1 MPLQQPQQEPVQMDA
16 PPTISAD
23 PPGQEPS
30 ARPSENRLQ
39 QWIQRVGERLEG
51 LPRGP
56 RRVVQWA
63 VLLFATMLAL
73 LLISVPLDFNTQ
85 CVFAVGCFIAAL
97 VLRKQSGRFP
107 VLVLITLSLIV
118 SMRYMYWRIDS
129 TLGFES
135 WMDIVFGYGLLV
147 AELYSLLVLVLGY
160 LQTAWPLRRTP
171 QMLTI
176 PPSEWPT
183 VDVFIP
189 SYNES
194 LDIVSLTI
202 FAAQAIDWPQ
212 DKLRVHVL
220 DDGRREEFREFC
232 DNIGVNY
239 LVRSNNHHAKAGN
252 LNEALKVT
260 DGEFVAIFDADH
272 VPTRSFLQICVG
284 WFYRDA
290 KLAMLQT
297 PHFFFSPDPFEKNL
311 NTFRSVPNEG
321 ELFYGLV
328 QDGND
333 LWNAAF
339 FCGSCA
345 IMRRTALMEI
355 GGIAVET
362 LTEDAH
368 TALKMNRAGYN
379 TAYLAIPQAAGLATE
394 NLARHI
400 RQRIRWAR
408 GMAQIF
414 RVDNPLKGR
423 GLRLGQ
429 RLCYLNAMLHF
440 FYGLPRLIFLTA
452 PLTYLFFGAHIF
464 HASALLI
471 TAYVLP
477 HVLHANLTN
486 SSIQGRF
493 RHSFWNEVYETVLA
507 WYILGPVLLALVNP
521 KLGGFNVT
529 DKGGII
535 AEDHFDWKLARPYI
549 LLLLL
554 NVLGL
559 VFGVWQLVTGD
570 PGAVTTILIN
580 MAWTLYNVIISSAAM
595 AVAAE
600 TRQVRSEPR
609 VAAELP
615 ARVQLDDGSVIE
627 ATTLDFSQKGIGLRL
642 PAGVNIARNAHIQ
655 VTLFRN
661 EQEKMFPAVVVFSR
675 NDMVGAQFHELT
687 LRQQSELVRL
697 TFSRADIWANNWG
710 KTRHDTPLKSLR
722 EVAGIGMNGVR
733 ELIRAALIEVR
744 KWRARRREAAELA
757 AAGAAGAAGV
767 AATGAPSTA
776 GLDNTMEEQ

>member
-1 MPLQQPQQEPVQMDA
+1 MTTGSQA
-16 PPTISAD
+16 PSPSHSPAPSDLPAAATLSPH

-30 ARPSENRLQ
+30 ARPSANRLQ
-39 QWIQRVGERLEG
+39 QWMQTVGARLEG

-56 RRVVQWA
+56 RRLVQWA

-73 LLISVPLDFNTQ
+73 LIISVPLDFAAQ
-85 CVFAVGCFIAAL
+85 CVFAIGCFVAAL

-107 VLVLITLSLIV
+107 VLVLITLSLTV
-118 SMRYMYWRIDS
+118 SMRYMYWRISS
-129 TLGFES
+129 TLAFES
-135 WMDIVFGYGLLV
+135 WLDICFGYGLLA
-147 AELYSLLVLVLGY
+147 AELYSLLVLTLGY
-160 LQTAWPLRRTP
+160 LQTAWPLRRKP
-171 QMLTI
+171 QMLTM
-176 PPSEWPT
+176 PPAEWPT

-239 LVRSNNHHAKAGN
+239 LVRSDNKHAKAGN

-272 VPTRSFLQICVG
+272 VPTRSFLQICMG
-284 WFYRDA
+284 WFYKDP

-345 IMRRTALMEI
+345 VMRRTALMEI
-355 GGIAVET
+355 GGIATET

-400 RQRIRWAR
+400 RQRVRWAR

-464 HASALLI
+464 QASALMI

-477 HVLHANLTN
+477 HVLHASLTN
-486 SSIQGRF
+486 SRIQGRF

-535 AEDHFDWKLARPYI
+535 TDDHFDWKLARPYMV
-549 LLLLL
+549 LLGL
-554 NVLGL
+554 NVAGLG
-559 VFGVWQLVTGD
+559 FGIWQLIHGD
-570 PGAVTTILIN
+570 PNAVTTILIN

-595 AVAAE
+595 AVASE

-609 VAAELP
+609 VTAELP
-615 ARVQLDDGSVIE
+615 VRIKLDDGSIIDGK
-627 ATTLDFSQKGIGLRL
+627 TLDFSQKGIGLRL
-642 PAGVNIARNAHIQ
+642 PAGVSIARNARIE
-655 VTLFRN
+655 VSMIRN
-661 EQEKMFPAVVVFSR
+661 AQEKVFPAMVVFSR
-675 NDMVGAQFHELT
+675 NDMVGAQFHELS

-697 TFSRADIWANNWG
+697 TFSRADIWDNNWG
-710 KTRHDTPLKSLR
+710 KSRPDTPLKALR
-722 EVAGIGMNGVR
+722 EVTGIGMNGVR
-733 ELIRAALIEVR
+733 ELLKATLIKLRLWRDTRRQARAA
-744 KWRARRREAAELA
+744 
-757 AAGAAGAAGV
+757 
-767 AATGAPSTA
+767 ATTVPTASAPP
-776 GLDNTMEEQ
+776 DMENTLEKQ

>member
-1 MPLQQPQQEPVQMDA
+1 MTTGSQAPSPLHSPA
-16 PPTISAD
+16 PSDLPAAATLSPH

-30 ARPSENRLQ
+30 ARPSANRLQ
-39 QWIQRVGERLEG
+39 QWMQTVGARLEG

-56 RRVVQWA
+56 RRLVQWA

-73 LLISVPLDFNTQ
+73 LIISVPLDFAAQ
-85 CVFAVGCFIAAL
+85 CIFAIGCFVAAL

-107 VLVLITLSLIV
+107 VLVLITLSLTV
-118 SMRYMYWRIDS
+118 SMRYMYWRISS
-129 TLGFES
+129 TLAFES
-135 WMDIVFGYGLLV
+135 WLDICFGYGLLA
-147 AELYSLLVLVLGY
+147 AELYSLLVLTLGY
-160 LQTAWPLRRTP
+160 LQTAWPLRRKP
-171 QMLTI
+171 QMLTM
-176 PPSEWPT
+176 PPAEWPT

-239 LVRSNNHHAKAGN
+239 LVRSDNKHAKAGN

-272 VPTRSFLQICVG
+272 VPTRSFLQICMG
-284 WFYRDA
+284 WFYKDP

-345 IMRRTALMEI
+345 VMRRTALMEI
-355 GGIAVET
+355 GGIATET

-400 RQRIRWAR
+400 RQRVRWAR

-464 HASALLI
+464 QASALMI

-477 HVLHANLTN
+477 HVLHASLTN
-486 SSIQGRF
+486 SRIQGRF

-535 AEDHFDWKLARPYI
+535 TDDHFDWKLARPYMV
-549 LLLLL
+549 LLGL
-554 NVLGL
+554 NVAGLG
-559 VFGVWQLVTGD
+559 FGIWQLIHGD
-570 PGAVTTILIN
+570 PNAVTTILIN

-595 AVAAE
+595 AVASE

-609 VAAELP
+609 VTAELP
-615 ARVQLDDGSVIE
+615 VRIKLDDGSIMDGK
-627 ATTLDFSQKGIGLRL
+627 TLDFSQKGIGLRL
-642 PAGVNIARNAHIQ
+642 PAGVSIARNARIE
-655 VTLFRN
+655 VSMIRN
-661 EQEKMFPAVVVFSR
+661 AQEKVFPAMVVFSR
-675 NDMVGAQFHELT
+675 NDMVGAQFHELS

-697 TFSRADIWANNWG
+697 TFSRADIWDNNWG
-710 KTRHDTPLKSLR
+710 KSRPDTPLKALR

-733 ELIRAALIEVR
+733 QLFKATLILMRSRRAQR
-744 KWRARRREAAELA
+744 RAPAPA
-757 AAGAAGAAGV
+757 AAPSAV
-767 AATGAPSTA
+767 AAATVPVT
-776 GLDNTMEEQ
+776 DNTLEKQ

>member
-1 MPLQQPQQEPVQMDA
+1 MKSPDTL
-16 PPTISAD
+16 PPHS
-23 PPGQEPS
+23 PGQEAS
-30 ARPSENRLQ
+30 ARPSASRLQ
-39 QWIQRVGERLEG
+39 QWMQAVGNRLEG

-56 RRVVQWA
+56 RRLVQWT
-63 VLLFATMLAL
+63 VLLFATLLAL
-73 LLISVPLDFNTQ
+73 LIISVPLDFTAQ
-85 CVFAVGCFIAAL
+85 CVFAIGCFAAAL

-107 VLVLITLSLIV
+107 VLVLITLSLTV
-118 SMRYMYWRIDS
+118 SMRYMYWRISS
-129 TLGFES
+129 TLAFES
-135 WMDIVFGYGLLV
+135 WLDIVFGYGLLA
-147 AELYSLLVLVLGY
+147 AELYSLLVLTLGY
-160 LQTAWPLRRTP
+160 LQTAWPLRRKP
-171 QMLTI
+171 QMLTM

-239 LVRSNNHHAKAGN
+239 LVRANNHHAKAGN

-272 VPTRSFLQICVG
+272 VPTRSFLQICLG
-284 WFYRDA
+284 WFYKDP

-345 IMRRTALMEI
+345 VMRRTALMEI

-400 RQRIRWAR
+400 RQRVRWAR

-464 HASALLI
+464 QASALMI

-477 HVLHANLTN
+477 HVLHASLTN
-486 SSIQGRF
+486 SRIQGRF

-535 AEDHFDWKLARPYI
+535 TDDHFDWKLARPYI
-549 LLLLL
+549 VLLLL
-554 NVLGL
+554 NVAGLG
-559 VFGVWQLVTGD
+559 FGVWQLIHGD
-570 PGAVTTILIN
+570 PNAVTTILIN
-580 MAWTLYNVIISSAAM
+580 MAWTLYNVIIASAAM
-595 AVAAE
+595 AVASE

-615 ARVQLDDGSVIE
+615 VRIKLGDGSIIE
-627 ATTLDFSQKGIGLRL
+627 GKTLDFSQKGIGLRL
-642 PAGVNIARNAHIQ
+642 PAGASIERNARIE

-661 EQEKMFPAVVVFSR
+661 AQEKVFPAVVVFSR

-710 KTRHDTPLKSLR
+710 KSRPDTPLKALR

-733 ELIRAALIEVR
+733 QLCKATLLQLRHWRSVRRAPAPAAPAVTEPALE
-744 KWRARRREAAELA
+744 
-757 AAGAAGAAGV
+757 
-767 AATGAPSTA
+767 
-776 GLDNTMEEQ
+776 NTLEKQ